1 MESLARRH
9 SPPNR
14 VRYPADC
21 PFASVKQFTGLFHL
35 STPLRSDAVT
45 FCFGVMACPGTDL
58 HHAVYAPS
66 RAHDSRRR
74 GNDGAGRFM
83 VVYRRVRVRAG
94 LRNIN
99 NENSLR
105 HGTVTPPST
114 SSVSRASA

>member
-14 VRYPADC
+14 VRYPADG

-66 RAHDSRRR
+66 RAHDSRFRR
-74 GNDGAGRFM
+74 NDVPVLNLTAL
-83 VVYRRVRVRAG
+83 RADHHTNRG
-94 LRNIN
+94 VAWQCR
-99 NENSLR
+99 E
-105 HGTVTPPST
+105 P
-114 SSVSRASA
+114 